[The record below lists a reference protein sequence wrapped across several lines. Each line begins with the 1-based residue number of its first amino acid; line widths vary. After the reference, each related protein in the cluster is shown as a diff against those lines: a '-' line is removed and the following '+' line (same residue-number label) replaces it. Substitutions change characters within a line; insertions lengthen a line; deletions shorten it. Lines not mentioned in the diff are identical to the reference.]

1 MKKTLAFIVLVAL
14 LVNCT
19 HTIPHYFDYERKRP
33 IVISER
39 VGETIEPDER
49 EQFDLFHGIDEFK
62 AAIFYSISGGGYEVE
77 ILTENKRLAAV
88 NRDSLAIT
96 VLRDYINRYEEI
108 QGLKAD
114 FEEKWKIVAYDE
126 LGFPITSYEARSV
139 KNRAMPWICGGGCLL
154 LGALPIA
161 LLTMVIGGGSPSGEG
176 DMNWTAGSI
185 VIISGVA
192 GSILA
197 GSVLGNKISNHGA
210 VNKVKE
216 SRKLRT
222 VEKR

>member
-14 LVNCT
+14 LVNCA

-39 VGETIEPDER
+39 VGETIEPEER

-62 AAIFYSISGGGYEVE
+62 AAIFYSISDDGYEVE

-108 QGLKAD
+108 QGSKAD
-114 FEEKWKIVAYDE
+114 FEEKWKIVDYDN
-126 LGFPITSYEARSV
+126 LGQPITQYEVTQIRS
-139 KNRAMPWICGGGCLL
+139 RRFCCSGGISGGIAGCLGGGLIL
-154 LGALPIA
+154 IPIMVILDMNDIISEEDAEGGAFYGMAISAVLGAWLGPKIFSNTA
-161 LLTMVIGGGSPSGEG
+161 LKAI
-176 DMNWTAGSI
+176 
-185 VIISGVA
+185 
-192 GSILA
+192 
-197 GSVLGNKISNHGA
+197 
-210 VNKVKE
+210 KE
-216 SRKLRT
+216 SRKPRV
-222 VEKR
+222 VE